1 MSAGSP
7 GFKAGT
13 AEDGLRIRVRISP
26 DELLFQPLQACA
38 TSKERSRLLLSLALQ
53 GYLVQT
59 GSMQGGSH
67 LPALTRLPGRVVAAG
82 ERLASS
88 PEPRAEDAA
97 AAVAHAP
104 GLPGSQQSPQGLP
117 VGELSSTFGGF
128 LVDEMFAEKAK

>member
-53 GYLVQT
+53 GYFLQT
-59 GSMQGGSH
+59 GAMQGGGQLLV
-67 LPALTRLPGRVVAAG
+67 LPRLNGRVVAAG
-82 ERLASS
+82 ERLPSS
-88 PEPRAEDAA
+88 PEPRAEDDA

-104 GLPGSQQSPQGLP
+104 GLPDSQQSPQGLP
-117 VGELSSTFGGF
+117 VGELSAAFGGL
-128 LVDEMFAEKAK
+128 LVNEMFAEKAK